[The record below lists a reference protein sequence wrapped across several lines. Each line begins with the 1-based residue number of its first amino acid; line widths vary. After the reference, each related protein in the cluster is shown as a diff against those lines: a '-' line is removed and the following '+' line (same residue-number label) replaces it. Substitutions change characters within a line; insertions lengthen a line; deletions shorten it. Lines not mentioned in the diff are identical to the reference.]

1 MIEAHGGRL
10 VERCACKREVGS
22 KDKVL
27 EIDSDTFSEIVNISH
42 GVFSPLSGFMNSDAL
57 ESVLSKMRL
66 PDGNAWTMP
75 IVLPVQE
82 KYERGERV
90 FFRHE
95 GRDIGFIDIDEIFD
109 FDRNDIAKK
118 TFGTADPAH
127 PGVSEIMKKPG
138 CFAGGK
144 VTTFTEVDDG
154 FSKYYLSP
162 RKTREKFREKGWDRI
177 VGFQTR
183 NAPHLGHEYV
193 QRTALE
199 SADGLF
205 INPVFGKKKPG
216 DFKDEVIVRTYDALI
231 KNYLPNALLGIL
243 RTKMR
248 YAGPREAVFH
258 AIIRKNFGCTHFIVG
273 RDHAGV
279 GKYYEPY
286 AAHEIFSEFPD
297 LGITPLFF
305 RAFFYCSKCGK
316 VVGGCSHGSEF
327 HRHFSGTRIREKILA
342 KENPDDMMRPEV
354 LEIILE
360 EENPF
365 V

>member
-10 VERCACKREVGS
+10 IERCTSKRKIDS
-22 KDKVL
+22 RDKVL
-27 EIDSDTFSEIVNISH
+27 EIDSDTFSEITNISH
-42 GVFSPLSGFMNSDAL
+42 GVFSPLSGFMNSDEL
-57 ESVLSKMRL
+57 ESILSEMRL
-66 PDGNAWTMP
+66 PSGDAWTIP
-75 IVLPVQE
+75 ILLPVQE
-82 KYERGERV
+82 KYESGERV
-90 FFRHE
+90 FFRYE
-95 GRDIGFIDIDEIFD
+95 DKNIGFIDIDETFN
-109 FDRNDIAKK
+109 FDRNIIAKK
-118 TFGTADPAH
+118 TFGTDETAH
-127 PGVSEIMKKPG
+127 PGACEIMKKPG
-138 CFAGGK
+138 LFAGGK
-144 VTTFTEVDDG
+144 VTAFTEIDDR

-162 RKTREKFREKGWDRI
+162 RKTRETFREKGWGKI

-199 SADGLF
+199 SVDGLF

-216 DFKDEVIVRTYDALI
+216 DFKDEVIVKTYDALI
-231 KNYLPNALLGIL
+231 KNYIPNALLGIL

-286 AAHEIFSEFPD
+286 AAHEIFGEFPE

-305 RAFFYCSKCGK
+305 KAFFFCSKCEK
-316 VVGGCSHGSEF
+316 VVGECSHGSEF
-327 HRHFSGTRIREKILA
+327 HKHFSGTKIREKIIA
-342 KENPDDMMRPEV
+342 RENPDDMMRPEV
-354 LEIILE
+354 LDIILK

>member
-1 MIEAHGGRL
+1 MIEAHGGKL
-10 VERCACKREVGS
+10 IERCTTSEETNS
-22 KDKVL
+22 NNDVL
-27 EIDSDTFSEIVNISH
+27 EIDSDTFSEIANISH
-42 GVFSPLSGFMNSDAL
+42 GVFSPLSGFMNSDEL

-75 IVLPVQE
+75 ILLPVQK
-82 KYERGERV
+82 KYANGERI
-90 FFRHE
+90 FFRYE
-95 GRDIGFIDIDEIFD
+95 GKNIGFIDIEETFN
-109 FDRNDIAKK
+109 FDRRTIAKN
-118 TFGTADPAH
+118 TFGTDDIAH
-127 PGVSEIMKKPG
+127 PGAAEIMKKPDL
-138 CFAGGK
+138 FAGGK
-144 VTTFTEVDDG
+144 VTLLAELDDE
-154 FSKYYLSP
+154 FSKFHLSP
-162 RKTREKFREKGWDRI
+162 RKTRECFREKGWQKV

-199 SADGLF
+199 SVDGLF
-205 INPVFGKKKPG
+205 INPVFGKKKSG
-216 DFKDEVIVRTYDALI
+216 DLKDKVIIKTYNVLI

-258 AIIRKNFGCTHFIVG
+258 AIIRKNFGCSHFIVG

-286 AAHEIFSEFPD
+286 AAHEIFNEFPN

-305 RAFFYCSKCGK
+305 KAFFFCSKCEK
-316 VVGGCSHGSEF
+316 VVGSCNHGSEF
-327 HRHFSGTRIREKILA
+327 HKHFSGTRIREKILA
-342 KENPDDMMRPEV
+342 RENPDDMMRPEV
-354 LEIILE
+354 LDIILE
-360 EENPF
+360 EKNPF